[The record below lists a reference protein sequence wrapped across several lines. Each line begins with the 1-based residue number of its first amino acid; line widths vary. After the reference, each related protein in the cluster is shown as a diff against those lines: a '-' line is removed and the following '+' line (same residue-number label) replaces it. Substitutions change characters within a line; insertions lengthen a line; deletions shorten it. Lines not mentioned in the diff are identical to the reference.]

1 MKKSLFGSIETLSTM
16 AIDRLV
22 TSWMMMYVTSHEA

>member
-1 MKKSLFGSIETLSTM
+1 VVTTV

-22 TSWMMMYVTSHEA
+22 TSWTRKHG